1 MRERPG
7 SVWRREPFSIP
18 KPEATPPA
26 IISRPAIRTPRWKA
40 EVEAEADAVRTRVAS
55 AGDSEPVFGTANVPL
70 GAAARC
76 LPRHPENFFGGR
88 WPGRIRVGDLLM
100 ARAIWSGSI
109 SFGLLN
115 VPVKLYSAVARRN
128 IALREIRAS
137 DSARIKHR
145 RVAEGSDEEVPYEE
159 IIKAFEVTPGNYVP
173 LGKDEMSALAPEKT
187 RAIDVQDFVDLDQID
202 PIYFD
207 SPYYLGPAD
216 GAEKAYSLLA
226 AAMKASG
233 KVAVARFV
241 FRNKEHL
248 AAIRT
253 SGGVLTLTTMRFA
266 DEVVPASE
274 LEEVLPDE
282 APKVAKR
289 EQEMAEQLI
298 DSLSTDFDPSA
309 YRDEYREE
317 LLGLIERKAEGKEIV
332 TPESAAP
339 KATKAPDLMAALEES
354 IAAVKNRKRPAK
366 KSKSTT
372 EKSKVTAKPKRSAS
386 RSKSKSSR

>member
-1 MRERPG
+1 
-7 SVWRREPFSIP
+7 
-18 KPEATPPA
+18 
-26 IISRPAIRTPRWKA
+26 
-40 EVEAEADAVRTRVAS
+40 
-55 AGDSEPVFGTANVPL
+55 
-70 GAAARC
+70 
-76 LPRHPENFFGGR
+76 
-88 WPGRIRVGDLLM
+88 M

-115 VPVKLYSAVARRN
+115 VPVKLYSAVARRS
-128 IALREIRAS
+128 ISLREIRES

-145 RVAEGSDEEVPYEE
+145 RVAEGTDEEVPYDE
-159 IIKAFEVTPGNYVP
+159 IVKAFEITAGNYVP
-173 LGKDEMSALAPEKT
+173 LSKDEMAALAPEKT
-187 RAIDVQDFVDLDQID
+187 RAIDVLDFVDLDEID

-233 KVAVARFV
+233 KVAIARFV

-266 DEVVPASE
+266 DEVVPADE
-274 LEEVLPDE
+274 LDEVLPE
-282 APKVAKR
+282 KAPKVAKR

-298 DSLSTDFDPSA
+298 DSLSTKFDPSA

-332 TPESAAP
+332 TPEAEAP

-354 IAAVKNRKRPAK
+354 IAAVKDKGSSSKKPAPKRKAPAK
-366 KSKSTT
+366 KTKAA
-372 EKSKVTAKPKRSAS
+372 AKPKRAAS
-386 RSKSKSSR
+386 RSKSKSSK

>member
-1 MRERPG
+1 
-7 SVWRREPFSIP
+7 
-18 KPEATPPA
+18 
-26 IISRPAIRTPRWKA
+26 
-40 EVEAEADAVRTRVAS
+40 
-55 AGDSEPVFGTANVPL
+55 
-70 GAAARC
+70 
-76 LPRHPENFFGGR
+76 
-88 WPGRIRVGDLLM
+88 M

-128 IALREIRAS
+128 VALREIRGS

-145 RVAEGSDEEVPYEE
+145 RVAEGTDEEVPYDE
-159 IIKAFEVTPGNYVP
+159 IVKAFEITPGNYVP
-173 LGKDEMSALAPEKT
+173 LSKDEMSALAPEKT
-187 RAIDVQDFVDLDQID
+187 RAIEVQDFVDLDEID

-274 LEEVLPDE
+274 LEEVLPE
-282 APKVAKR
+282 KAPKVAKR

-298 DSLSTDFDPSA
+298 ESLSTDFDPTA

-332 TPESAAP
+332 TPKSEGP
-339 KATKAPDLMAALEES
+339 QATKAPDLMAALEQS
-354 IAAVKNRKRPAK
+354 IAAVKDRKRPARKPAAK
-366 KSKSTT
+366 KANAAP
-372 EKSKVTAKPKRSAS
+372 EKSRATKPKSSS
-386 RSKSKSSR
+386 RSKSKASK